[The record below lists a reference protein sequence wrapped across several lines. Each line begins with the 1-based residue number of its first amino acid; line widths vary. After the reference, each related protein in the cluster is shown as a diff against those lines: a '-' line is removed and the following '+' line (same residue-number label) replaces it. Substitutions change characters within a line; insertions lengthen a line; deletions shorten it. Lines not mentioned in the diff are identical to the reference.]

1 MLLFNHGLR
10 STWRQKLKVHI
21 NVLEICKNARQESFF
36 FLKKKRE
43 QNTEQKGGK
52 KDKRQSWLFFPKILV
67 LLNVLHE
74 AITCYNIS
82 KLTLTLLISMLSSYL
97 SKLTLSIWSISVNLV
112 GYWLNKWIQKNNL
125 QNACLGINI
134 G

>member
-1 MLLFNHGLR
+1 MQG
-10 STWRQKLKVHI
+10 KKP
-21 NVLEICKNARQESFF
+21 FF
-36 FLKKKRE
+36 FFFKKKE
-43 QNTEQKGGK
+43 QNTEQKGGKKGK

-97 SKLTLSIWSISVNLV
+97 SKLTLSI
-112 GYWLNKWIQKNNL
+112 
-125 QNACLGINI
+125 
-134 G
+134 